1 MLSSC
6 WLLVTWPQSFRTHLV
21 VPSSQLKDVFIV
33 WPPEKWIKWRDTCS
47 ILLFRCALCIWCMEP
62 AKQVENLHQ
71 GYQNTSFG
79 HRDQDLCKGI
89 ALWAITNKEETQRE
103 ETLDSSL
110 FIINFFQVYLGI
122 LFLFLEGWRFGL
134 GFGLEPHGFPPSF
147 SKKTR
152 PPIQVPSPP

>member
-1 MLSSC
+1 
-6 WLLVTWPQSFRTHLV
+6 
-21 VPSSQLKDVFIV
+21 
-33 WPPEKWIKWRDTCS
+33 
-47 ILLFRCALCIWCMEP
+47 MEP

-110 FIINFFQVYLGI
+110 FIINSFQVYLGI

-147 SKKTR
+147 SKKNPTPYSGTISPLISGGQMGGIDWGYTLHKR
-152 PPIQVPSPP
+152 TSPLQVRLGTYPTPRWAK